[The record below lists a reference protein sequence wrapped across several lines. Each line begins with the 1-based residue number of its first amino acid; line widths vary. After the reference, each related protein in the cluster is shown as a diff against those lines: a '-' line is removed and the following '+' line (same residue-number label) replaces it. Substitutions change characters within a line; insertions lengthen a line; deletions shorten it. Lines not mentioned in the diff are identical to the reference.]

1 MTTIEKEKLYT
12 KYLLTEPKRA
22 SWLKISNIMWI
33 EKKQIN
39 RFLLDHC
46 NEPKQVFDAVK
57 QHIDLEWWVFSID
70 DQVEDKEFSR
80 IWKWDLVGKFWS
92 WRHHDVVIWINLVTL
107 YYTDKKWVRVPINRR
122 VVDKTDWKTKNDY
135 FMEMLVESFTWWIR
149 PSMITGDCWYW
160 SAANCNFITWQWIGF
175 LFWIKT
181 NRKVKIWVDWY
192 KNLSECIIPKEWV
205 IGYIKDIGYAVIFEQ
220 QGNFYMYRD
229 HYKTNDKDKALE
241 WIKRRDFEI
250 IHAKH
255 WHIEEYHRAL
265 KQLCNV
271 DKHFLRNK
279 NCVLTHIYCSI
290 KAYCI
295 LEINR
300 MLWKFQNI
308 YDLAREN
315 LKQYI
320 SQLMSSQ
327 ELDELIFF

>member
-1 MTTIEKEKLYT
+1 MTNMDKEKLYT

-22 SWLKISNIMWI
+22 SWRKLSEIMRM
-33 EKKQIN
+33 ENKQIN
-39 RFLLDHC
+39 RFLLEHS
-46 NEPKQVFDAVK
+46 NNPKQVFDITK
-57 QHIDLEWWVFSID
+57 GYIDCEWWVLSID

-80 IWKWDLVGKFWS
+80 IGKADLVGRFRS
-92 WRHHDVVIWINLVTL
+92 WRHHAVVIWINLVTL
-107 YYTDKKWVRVPINRR
+107 YHTDSKWVRLPINRR
-122 VVDKTDWKTKNDY
+122 VVDKDEWKSKNDY
-135 FMEMLVESFTWWIR
+135 FMEMLVECFTWWIR

-160 SAANCNFITWQWIGF
+160 SGENCNFITTQWIGF

-181 NRKVKIWVDWY
+181 NRKVKVWIDWY
-192 KNLSECIIPKEWV
+192 KSLSECIIPKEWV
-205 IGYIKDIGYAVIFEQ
+205 IGYVKEVWYAMIFEH

-229 HYKTNDKDKALE
+229 HYKKNDGAKALE
-241 WIKRRDFEI
+241 WIKRRDFES

-255 WHIEEYHRAL
+255 WNIEEYHRAL

-300 MLWKFQNI
+300 LLWKLQNI
-308 YDLAREN
+308 YDLARESI
-315 LKQYI
+315 KQYVTK
-320 SQLMSSQ
+320 LMNDSLIDQ
-327 ELDELIFF
+327 LIFF